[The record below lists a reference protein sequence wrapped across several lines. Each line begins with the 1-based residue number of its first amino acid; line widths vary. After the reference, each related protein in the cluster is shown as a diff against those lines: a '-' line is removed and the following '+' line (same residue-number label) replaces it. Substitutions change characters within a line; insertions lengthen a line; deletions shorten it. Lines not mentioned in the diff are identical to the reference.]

1 MKVPVPLGYQPALD
15 GLRAI
20 AVLMVL
26 AFHAGLPW
34 AVGGFLGVDVFF
46 VLSGFLITRLLLEE
60 RDGTGRIAILR
71 FYGRRALRLFPALF
85 ALLLVAGAS
94 ALLWLETPQRDWV
107 LRDLWTTAAYQI
119 NWWRVFAPREA
130 LALSPLDHTWSLA
143 IEEQFYLLWPISLAA
158 LARLGGPRAVAL
170 GAAAGALGSAL
181 LRALLWESGGITRTY
196 FGLDTHADGLLVGAA
211 FAAVTLSTLP
221 ARAPRRAALRAIGP
235 AGQRAI
241 GPAALLLVLGSAGFV
256 QLEAGALHRAGY
268 VAFALLVVLV
278 IADVLEGGL
287 LARVLAAPPLVW
299 IGRVSYGLYLWHWP
313 VWWTLR
319 FAAPSLGAGVT
330 LAIYVATSFA
340 LAALSHR
347 LIERPALRIKDRLAP
362 VARRGSHPA

>member
-15 GLRAI
+15 GLRAV

-60 RDGTGRIAILR
+60 RGGTGSIAVLR
-71 FYGRRALRLFPALF
+71 FYGRRALRLFPALV
-85 ALLLVAGAS
+85 ALLLAACAC
-94 ALLWLETPQRDWV
+94 ALLWLEAPQRDWV
-107 LRDLWTTAAYQI
+107 LRDLWTSAAYQI
-119 NWWRVFAPREA
+119 NWWRVFAPRNP

-143 IEEQFYLLWPISLAA
+143 IEEQFYLLWPVSLAA

-181 LRALLWESGGITRTY
+181 LRALLWESAGLTRTY

-211 FAAVTLSTLP
+211 FAAATLSALP
-221 ARAPRRAALRAIGP
+221 AQAPRRGAL
-235 AGQRAI
+235 RAI
-241 GPAALLLVLGSAGFV
+241 GPAALLLVVGSAGFV
-256 QLEAGALHRAGY
+256 RLEAAALHMAGY
-268 VAFALLVVLV
+268 VAFALLVVMV

-287 LARVLAAPPLVW
+287 MARVLAAPPLVW

-319 FAAPSLGAGVT
+319 FGAPSLGAGAT
-330 LAIYVATSFA
+330 LAIYVAASFT

-362 VARRGSHPA
+362 AARRGVHPT